1 MNTKVIPLKCDIRLS
16 FRVVPYV
23 WRCDG
28 VECTIDM
35 IEYPAPDSIDGGII
49 SDGLSGV
56 DGALALAEQ
65 GVHLGLGDT

>member
-1 MNTKVIPLKCDIRLS
+1 
-16 FRVVPYV
+16 
-23 WRCDG
+23 
-28 VECTIDM
+28 M